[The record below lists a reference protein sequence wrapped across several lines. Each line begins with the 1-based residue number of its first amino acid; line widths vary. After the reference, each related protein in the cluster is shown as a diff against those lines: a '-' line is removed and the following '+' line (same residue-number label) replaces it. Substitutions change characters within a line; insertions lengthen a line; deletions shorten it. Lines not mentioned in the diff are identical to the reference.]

1 MERVSSSS
9 EEATI
14 KSDSIIE
21 AIPTTSIATGDLVSS
36 PSDSQVT
43 RLEHLLDVS
52 KQHSIAFDSDV
63 RIDVS
68 SKDYRAFCLLIHRE
82 QGALLLHC
90 TRKKKKPPHYQ
101 LPGGHID
108 VDEFQQVAGCQGN
121 VVTQEDLYRAA
132 RIGCARE
139 LYEETGIDF
148 RNRLEDFF
156 PMVLYSSGTGNSK
169 QKLLINEYN
178 HRLLFV
184 CEVKDEDFPT
194 EVCGTP
200 KELVSPL
207 KCRYFG
213 QKCGC
218 LFKIPT
224 LRLNAILFSRGMIKL
239 TASDIFLPKL
249 PKIYFLWSTTG
260 RRHDRVHG
268 SDVSRRIVPLIFCWS
283 CRSSTRDFGFSN
295 TLGMFQTTYAF
306 TAGETSRKLW
316 KRLIQ

>member
-1 MERVSSSS
+1 MERVSSGS

-21 AIPTTSIATGDLVSS
+21 AIPTTSIATGDSVSS
-36 PSDSQVT
+36 PSHSQVT

-52 KQHSIAFDSDV
+52 NQHSIAFDSDV

-121 VVTQEDLYRAA
+121 VVTQEELYCAA

-156 PMVLYSSGTGNSK
+156 PMVLYSTGTGNSK

-194 EVCGTP
+194 ET
-200 KELVSPL
+200 
-207 KCRYFG
+207 
-213 QKCGC
+213 
-218 LFKIPT
+218 
-224 LRLNAILFSRGMIKL
+224 
-239 TASDIFLPKL
+239 
-249 PKIYFLWSTTG
+249 
-260 RRHDRVHG
+260 
-268 SDVSRRIVPLIFCWS
+268 
-283 CRSSTRDFGFSN
+283 RSG
-295 TLGMFQTTYAF
+295 
-306 TAGETSRKLW
+306 SRKRRFEEDSSSHLLLELSVEHSGFRFF
-316 KRLIQ
+316 KHAGDISNNLRFHSGGNLQKAVEKAYTIR